1 MSHPVQ
7 DGARS
12 LNANTV
18 HYIGS
23 DRHRNQF
30 HAVVRDKVGKV
41 EARYEDNTQ
50 FQEAALHE

>member
-18 HYIGS
+18 HYIGI
-23 DRHRNQF
+23 DRRKKYF
-30 HAVVRDKVGKV
+30 RAVVRDKEGKAEV
-41 EARYEDNTQ
+41 RYEDNT
-50 FQEAALHE
+50 

>member
-18 HYIGS
+18 HYMEI
-23 DRHRNQF
+23 DRHKNQF
-30 HAVVRDKVGKV
+30 HAAVKDKEG
-41 EARYEDNTQ
+41 
-50 FQEAALHE
+50 

>member
-18 HYIGS
+18 HYIGT
-23 DRHRNQF
+23 DRHKKYFQ
-30 HAVVRDKVGKV
+30 AVVRDKEGKL
-41 EARYEDNTQ
+41 EARYKDNT
-50 FQEAALHE
+50 